1 MNIYFTGSFKEVA
14 NRLRYDESGEGI
26 GSIAAALETA
36 EAFLFAYK
44 TWDSF
49 SATMLLPERTN

>member
-1 MNIYFTGSFKEVA
+1 MSLLKEEIEL
-14 NRLRYDESGEGI
+14 LRYDESGEGI

-36 EAFLFAYK
+36 QALLFAYK